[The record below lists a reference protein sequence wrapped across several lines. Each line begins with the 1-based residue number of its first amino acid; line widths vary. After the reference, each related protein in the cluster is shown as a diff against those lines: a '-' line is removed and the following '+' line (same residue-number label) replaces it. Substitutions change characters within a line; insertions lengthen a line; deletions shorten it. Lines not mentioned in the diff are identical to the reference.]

1 MKVDASKMSI
11 STNQGSAT
19 ISGNGVSTKGKN
31 GEAKVDAGK
40 MTINTNG
47 GGSVSAG
54 NGGIT
59 IKK

>member
-1 MKVDASKMSI
+1 MTV

-19 ISGNGVSTKGKN
+19 ISGNGVSAKGKN
-31 GEAKVDAGK
+31 GEAKVDASK

-54 NGGIT
+54 NGSLT

>member
-1 MKVDASKMSI
+1 MSI